1 MSRTIPLISIV
12 GRSGTGKTTLVERLL
27 GELKARGYRLAT
39 IKHDTH
45 TFEIDQPGKDSWRH
59 AQAGSDVVVIAGPD
73 RLAIIRRLERE
84 WSLEEVAAQIEDV
97 DLIITEGYK
106 RGAQPKIE
114 VSRRERGRGL
124 VSNVEELVAVATD
137 EPYPELV
144 VPQFRL
150 DDAAGLADLIEKT
163 FLHRAQSSAS

>member
-1 MSRTIPLISIV
+1 MSSAIPIVSIV

-27 GELKARGYRLAT
+27 GELKARGYRVAT

-59 AQAGSDVVVIAGPD
+59 AQAGSDVVVIASPD

-84 WSLEEVAAQIEDV
+84 WSLDEIAALIEDV
-97 DLIITEGYK
+97 DIIITEGYK
-106 RGAQPKIE
+106 RGGKPKIE

-124 VSNVEELVAVATD
+124 VSQIDELVAVATD
-137 EPYPELV
+137 EPYPELA
-144 VPQFRL
+144 VPQLAL
-150 DDAAGLADLIEKT
+150 DDAAGLVDLIEKL
-163 FLHRAQSSAS
+163 FLRRAGGDAS